1 MTPEE
6 RARGLVAALRQC
18 GAVMLDE
25 DERAIAAAIAAA
37 VDEERAK
44 RARVVALARRAI
56 HRLHAER
63 ERDVWRKR
71 FYEATGALIEI
82 AAEVRPTPP
91 SGASPSPIAPAR
103 LVEEVRARLGA
114 AEATVGAAVDTFDD
128 FARTL
133 HLLGRPTLA
142 LAAEHARDGLRAMSG
157 CRRG

>member
-1 MTPEE
+1 MSPEG

-25 DERAIAAAIAAA
+25 DERAIAAAITAAITAA

-44 RARVVALARRAI
+44 RRLALRLASRLLARLRV
-56 HRLHAER
+56 AE
-63 ERDVWRKR
+63 
-71 FYEATGALIEI
+71 T
-82 AAEVRPTPP
+82 
-91 SGASPSPIAPAR
+91 S
-103 LVEEVRARLGA
+103 
-114 AEATVGAAVDTFDD
+114 VGAAVDTFDD